1 MKPCGAILLIGP
13 TGSGKTPLGAYLE
26 GRGLWGKRCVHF
38 DFGAQLRR
46 IVREPE
52 EFPVFT
58 MSEID
63 VIRHSLK
70 TGALLEDQHFPI
82 AAKILRRF
90 IETNSLRSSD
100 FVILNGLPRHT
111 GQVRDMDRIV
121 RIKMVIYLDCEPAV
135 VLERI
140 RKNTGGD
147 RSGRKD
153 DSLPAIENKLR
164 IFHQRILPLLD
175 YYRSQNV
182 RIERMEMGVDTTPQD
197 VFQQLERTGLSYA
210 STGEGQ

>member
-1 MKPCGAILLIGP
+1 M
-13 TGSGKTPLGAYLE
+13 
-26 GRGLWGKRCVHF
+26 
-38 DFGAQLRR
+38 RR
-46 IVREPE
+46 IGRETE
-52 EFPVFT
+52 AFSGIT
-58 MSEID
+58 TSEID
-63 VIRHSLK
+63 VIHHSLK

-90 IETNSLRSSD
+90 IKTESLRTGD

-111 GQVRDMDRIV
+111 GQGKDVKNI
-121 RIKMVIYLDCEPAV
+121 IQIEMVIYLDCEPAV

-140 RKNTGGD
+140 RRNTGGD

-175 YYRSQNV
+175 YYRSQDV
-182 RIERMEMGVDTTPQD
+182 RIERIDMGVDTTPQD
-197 VFQQLERTGLSYA
+197 VLQQLERTGLSYS

>member
-1 MKPCGAILLIGP
+1 MEAF
-13 TGSGKTPLGAYLE
+13 SGIT
-26 GRGLWGKRCVHF
+26 
-38 DFGAQLRR
+38 
-46 IVREPE
+46 
-52 EFPVFT
+52 T
-58 MSEID
+58 SEID
-63 VIRHSLK
+63 VIYHSLK

-90 IETNSLRSSD
+90 NKTESLRTGD

-111 GQVRDMDRIV
+111 GQARDMDRIV
-121 RIKMVIYLDCEPAV
+121 RIKMVIYLDCAATV
-135 VLERI
+135 VMERI
-140 RKNTGGD
+140 RRNTGGD
-147 RSGRKD
+147 RSGRED

-182 RIERMEMGVDTTPQD
+182 RIERMDMGVETTPQD
-197 VFQQLERTGLSYA
+197 VLQQLERTDRSSP

>member
-1 MKPCGAILLIGP
+1 M
-13 TGSGKTPLGAYLE
+13 
-26 GRGLWGKRCVHF
+26 
-38 DFGAQLRR
+38 RR
-46 IVREPE
+46 IGRESDA
-52 EFPVFT
+52 FPGIT
-58 MSEID
+58 TSEID

-70 TGALLEDQHFPI
+70 TGALLEDEHFPI

-90 IETNSLRSSD
+90 IETESLRTGD

-111 GQVRDMDRIV
+111 GQARDMGRIV
-121 RIKMVIYLDCEPAV
+121 RIKMVIYLDCAPTV
-135 VLERI
+135 VMERI
-140 RKNTGGD
+140 GRNTGGD

-182 RIERMEMGVDTTPQD
+182 RIERIDMGVETTPQD
-197 VFQQLERTGLSYA
+197 VLQQLEHTGLSYA

>member
-1 MKPCGAILLIGP
+1 MKKCDAILLIGP

-26 GRGLWGKRCVHF
+26 SRGLWGKRCVHF
-38 DFGAQLRR
+38 DFGAQLRQ
-46 IVREPE
+46 IGREPE
-52 EFPVFT
+52 AFSGIT
-58 MSEID
+58 TSEID

-70 TGALLEDQHFPI
+70 TGALLEDKHFPI

-90 IETNSLRSSD
+90 IETESLRTGD

-111 GQVRDMDRIV
+111 GQARDVKSIV
-121 RIKMVIYLDCEPAV
+121 QIKMVIYLDCAPIV
-135 VLERI
+135 VMERI
-140 RKNTGGD
+140 RKNAGGD
-147 RSGRKD
+147 RLGRKD

-182 RIERMEMGVDTTPQD
+182 RVERIEMGVDTTPQD
-197 VFQQLERTGLSYA
+197 VIQRLEGTGRFSP